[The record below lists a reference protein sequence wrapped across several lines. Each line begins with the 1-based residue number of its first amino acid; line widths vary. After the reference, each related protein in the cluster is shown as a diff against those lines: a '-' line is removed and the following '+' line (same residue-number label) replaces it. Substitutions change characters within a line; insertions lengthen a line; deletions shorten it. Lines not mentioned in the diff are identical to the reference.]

1 VTYKVY
7 ELIRKNLAAKI
18 DISDADFDVFCAV
31 LKPRVIKKKKDLLR
45 AGEVCKFSAFVN
57 KGCLRSYSVDDKG
70 VDHVVQ
76 IALESY
82 WIADLHSV
90 FTQQPSRLYIEAIED
105 TEVLLLYQ
113 EDLEKLYLDI
123 PIIERFFRKMYA
135 MAYVSTLERINR
147 SLSEPADIRYTNL
160 VDQHPDLIQRVPLI
174 HIASFLG
181 ITPESLSRI
190 RKQQLSGS

>member
-1 VTYKVY
+1 MY
-7 ELIRKNLAAKI
+7 ELIRKNIEAKI
-18 DISDADFDVFCAV
+18 DISDAEFEIFSSV
-31 LKPRVIKKKKDLLR
+31 LKPRIVKKKKDLLR
-45 AGEVCKFSAFVN
+45 TGEVCKFSTFVN

-70 VDHVVQ
+70 VDHVIQ
-76 IALESY
+76 IALENY
-82 WIADLHSV
+82 WIADLHSL
-90 FTQQPSRLYIEAIED
+90 FTQQPGQLFIEALED

-123 PIIERFFRKMYA
+123 PIVERFFRKMYA

-147 SLSEPADIRYTNL
+147 SLSEPADVRYTNL
-160 VDQHPDLIQRVPLI
+160 IKRHPDLIQRVPLI

-190 RKQQLSGS
+190 RKQQLKGD